1 MSTHSRESSF
11 VSSILAYPT
20 SSSPAP
26 DAAPCDASEPVGQS
40 ACIICYIEKNEDP
53 EIFYIKQN
61 GGFVSFTDDPRFM
74 KVTRVFET
82 RFEIFINSVG
92 EFLPVSPDMLEWR
105 FPSQKYSF
113 FLLKKE
119 TLAEEDCPKINDWAM
134 LLMDD
139 IDEYVRERASS
150 PLPPSSP
157 LPESAP
163 IEPTAAER
171 QDVTTQTDKP
181 VPSDDAAA
189 RSQRG
194 MKRKYSESEGTG
206 TRNIT
211 TFNINLNIMGH
222 ATDGTINLQG
232 NRRRK
237 NKGRKGK
244 RRARNAQV
252 HIGTGEQDDPID
264 VDAV

>member
-11 VSSILAYPT
+11 ISSILAYPT

-26 DAAPCDASEPVGQS
+26 DAAPDNSSEPVGQS
-40 ACIICYIEKNEDP
+40 ACVVCYIEKNQDP
-53 EIFYIKQN
+53 KMFYIKQH
-61 GGFVSFTDDPRFM
+61 GGFVSFTDDPHFM
-74 KVTRVFET
+74 EVTRVFET

-92 EFLPVSPDMLEWR
+92 DFLPVSPDMLEWR

-119 TLAEEDCPKINDWAM
+119 ALAEEDCPKINDWAM

-139 IDEYVRERASS
+139 IDEYIRERASS

-157 LPESAP
+157 PPESAP
-163 IEPTAAER
+163 IEPMAVQY
-171 QDVTTQTDKP
+171 QDVTTQTDRSI
-181 VPSDDAAA
+181 PSEEVAAC
-189 RSQRG
+189 SQRG

-222 ATDGTINLQG
+222 TTDGTINLQG
-232 NRRRK
+232 NRHRK
-237 NKGRKGK
+237 SKGRKGK
-244 RRARNAQV
+244 KWARNVQV

-264 VDAV
+264 VDAL